1 MYKKCNCEDW
11 PCCGHVYDDD
21 EASIDDEALDYD
33 DEEDDYGGDF
43 ILFRDED
50 GNIRFIDNRESETLA
65 GGATPLLHS

>member
-11 PCCGHVYDDD
+11 PCCGHIYDDD
-21 EASIDDEALDYD
+21 ETSIDDEVLDYD

-50 GNIRFIDNRESETLA
+50 GNIRFIDNR
-65 GGATPLLHS
+65 

>member
-43 ILFRDED
+43 IIFRDED
-50 GNIRFIDNRESETLA
+50 GNIRFIDNR
-65 GGATPLLHS
+65 

>member
-21 EASIDDEALDYD
+21 EASIDDEVLDYD
-33 DEEDDYGGDF
+33 DEGDDYGGDF

-50 GNIRFIDNRESETLA
+50 GNIRFIDNR
-65 GGATPLLHS
+65 

>member
-50 GNIRFIDNRESETLA
+50 GNIRFIDNR
-65 GGATPLLHS
+65 

>member
-21 EASIDDEALDYD
+21 EASIDDEVLDYDDDEVLDYD

-43 ILFRDED
+43 IFFRDED
-50 GNIRFIDNRESETLA
+50 GHIRFIDNR
-65 GGATPLLHS
+65 

>member
-21 EASIDDEALDYD
+21 EASIDDEVLGYDDDEVLDYD

-43 ILFRDED
+43 ILFREEE
-50 GNIRFIDNRESETLA
+50 GSSRFIDNR
-65 GGATPLLHS
+65 

>member
-21 EASIDDEALDYD
+21 EASIDDEVLDYD

-50 GNIRFIDNRESETLA
+50 GNIRFIDNR
-65 GGATPLLHS
+65 

>member
-21 EASIDDEALDYD
+21 EASIHDAVLDYD

-50 GNIRFIDNRESETLA
+50 GNIRFIDNR
-65 GGATPLLHS
+65 

>member
-21 EASIDDEALDYD
+21 EASIDDEVMDYD

-43 ILFRDED
+43 IIFRDED
-50 GNIRFIDNRESETLA
+50 GNIRFIDNR
-65 GGATPLLHS
+65 

>member
-21 EASIDDEALDYD
+21 EASIDDEVLDYD

-43 ILFRDED
+43 ICFRDED
-50 GNIRFIDNRESETLA
+50 GNIRFIDNR
-65 GGATPLLHS
+65 

>member
-21 EASIDDEALDYD
+21 EASIDDEVLDYDDDEVLDYD
-33 DEEDDYGGDF
+33 DEEDGYGGDF

-50 GNIRFIDNRESETLA
+50 GNIRFIDNR
-65 GGATPLLHS
+65 

>member
-21 EASIDDEALDYD
+21 EASIDDEVLGYD

-50 GNIRFIDNRESETLA
+50 GNIRFIDNR
-65 GGATPLLHS
+65 

>member
-1 MYKKCNCEDW
+1 MYKTCNCEDW

-21 EASIDDEALDYD
+21 EASIDDEVLDYD

-50 GNIRFIDNRESETLA
+50 GNIRFIDNR
-65 GGATPLLHS
+65 

>member
-21 EASIDDEALDYD
+21 EASIDDEVLDYD

-50 GNIRFIDNRESETLA
+50 GNIRFSDNR
-65 GGATPLLHS
+65 

>member
-21 EASIDDEALDYD
+21 EASIDDEVLDYD
-33 DEEDDYGGDF
+33 DEEDDYDGDF

-50 GNIRFIDNRESETLA
+50 GNIRFIDNR
-65 GGATPLLHS
+65 

>member
-21 EASIDDEALDYD
+21 EASIDDEVLNYD

-43 ILFRDED
+43 IIFRDED
-50 GNIRFIDNRESETLA
+50 GNIRFIDNR
-65 GGATPLLHS
+65 

>member
-21 EASIDDEALDYD
+21 EASIDDEVLDYD

-43 ILFRDED
+43 IIFRDED
-50 GNIRFIDNRESETLA
+50 GNIRFIDNR
-65 GGATPLLHS
+65 

>member
-1 MYKKCNCEDW
+1 MYRKCNCEDW

-43 ILFRDED
+43 IIFRDED
-50 GNIRFIDNRESETLA
+50 GNIRFIDNR
-65 GGATPLLHS
+65 

>member
-21 EASIDDEALDYD
+21 EAPIDDEVLDYD

-43 ILFRDED
+43 IIFRDED
-50 GNIRFIDNRESETLA
+50 GNIRFIDNR
-65 GGATPLLHS
+65 

>member
-21 EASIDDEALDYD
+21 EASIDDEVLDYD

-43 ILFRDED
+43 IFFRDED
-50 GNIRFIDNRESETLA
+50 GNIRFIDNR
-65 GGATPLLHS
+65 

>member
-21 EASIDDEALDYD
+21 EASIDDEVLDYD
-33 DEEDDYGGDF
+33 DEEDDYAGDF

-50 GNIRFIDNRESETLA
+50 GNIRFIDNR
-65 GGATPLLHS
+65 

>member
-21 EASIDDEALDYD
+21 EASIDDEVLNYD

-50 GNIRFIDNRESETLA
+50 GNIRFIDNR
-65 GGATPLLHS
+65 

>member
-1 MYKKCNCEDW
+1 MYKKCNSEDW

-21 EASIDDEALDYD
+21 EASIDDEVLDYD

-50 GNIRFIDNRESETLA
+50 GNIRFIDNR
-65 GGATPLLHS
+65 

>member
-21 EASIDDEALDYD
+21 ETSIDDEVLDYD

-50 GNIRFIDNRESETLA
+50 GNIRFIDNR
-65 GGATPLLHS
+65 

>member
-21 EASIDDEALDYD
+21 EASIEDEVLDYD

-50 GNIRFIDNRESETLA
+50 GNIRFIDNR
-65 GGATPLLHS
+65 

>member
-21 EASIDDEALDYD
+21 EASIDDEVLDYD
-33 DEEDDYGGDF
+33 DEDDDYGGDF

-50 GNIRFIDNRESETLA
+50 GNIRFIDNR
-65 GGATPLLHS
+65 

>member
-1 MYKKCNCEDW
+1 MYKKCHCEDW

-21 EASIDDEALDYD
+21 EASIDDEVLDYD

-50 GNIRFIDNRESETLA
+50 GNIRFIDNR
-65 GGATPLLHS
+65 

>member
-21 EASIDDEALDYD
+21 EASIDDEVLAYDDDEVLDYD

-50 GNIRFIDNRESETLA
+50 GNIRFIANR
-65 GGATPLLHS
+65 

>member
-21 EASIDDEALDYD
+21 ETSIDDEVLDYD

-43 ILFRDED
+43 IIFRDED
-50 GNIRFIDNRESETLA
+50 GNIRFIDNR
-65 GGATPLLHS
+65 